1 MLGRKKL
8 RAILLGG
15 ALVYGL
21 GSIGV
26 GELIARPSR
35 QRSAPPAAQV
45 EPITL
50 RTSDGIDLAGSLAE
64 PTTGTSSCTVL
75 LFHGLGKSRRTN
87 ALDLLVSRGYRVATF
102 DLRAHGDSTGDHSSF
117 GWDERRDVETAVRWA
132 RGKWRAQKIALWGHS
147 MGAAAIAYA
156 WTDSKTVDAVILE
169 ALYSTIDV
177 AWDRRVEM
185 RIPKI
190 LAPLAVGPRW
200 WIQLVYHL
208 DLSDLRPVEYVP
220 RLAPAPIFLSTGEL
234 DLRAGPDQLADLARA
249 APGAT
254 TAIVPGA
261 DHVDLLD
268 AGGERYR
275 DALLRF
281 LAAHCPAS

>member
-1 MLGRKKL
+1 MLGKKKL

-15 ALVYGL
+15 ALLYGL
-21 GSIGV
+21 ASIGV
-26 GELIARPSR
+26 GELIARPAR
-35 QRSAPPAAQV
+35 QHSPPPASQV

-64 PTTGTSSCTVL
+64 PTRTSSCTVL

-87 ALDLLVSRGYRVATF
+87 ALDLLVSHGYRVATF

-117 GWDERRDVETAVRWA
+117 GWDERRDVETAVRWVKA
-132 RGKWRAQKIALWGHS
+132 KWRAQKIAVWGHS

-156 WTDSKTVDAVILE
+156 WTDTKTVDAIVLE

-185 RIPKI
+185 RIPRV

-200 WIQLVYHL
+200 WIQLAYHL
-208 DLSDLRPVEYVP
+208 DPNTLRPVEYLP

-234 DLRAGPDQLADLARA
+234 DLRAGPDQLAALARA
-249 APGAT
+249 APEAT
-254 TAIVPGA
+254 TVIVPGA

-268 AGGERYR
+268 AGGSSYQA
-275 DALLRF
+275 ALLQF